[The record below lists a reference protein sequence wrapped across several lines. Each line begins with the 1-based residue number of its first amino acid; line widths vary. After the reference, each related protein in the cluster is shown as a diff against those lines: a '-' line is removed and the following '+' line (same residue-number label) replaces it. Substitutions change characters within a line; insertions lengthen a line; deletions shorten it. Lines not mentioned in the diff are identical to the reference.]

1 MQQSLGARRIFPYL
15 AWATLVFNVAVI
27 LWGTVVRA
35 TGSGAGCGDSWPKCG
50 QQFVPAN
57 PTVETLI
64 EFAHRSSS
72 FMAGLGVA
80 ALFFLSFWAWPRRHL
95 VRRTATASAVLIVTE
110 AALGASLVIFGWVK
124 DDISVGRMFVV
135 PLHLANT
142 FLLLGALAVTAWW
155 GSGFALPTLTGKTKS
170 IRWIG
175 IGLMTLLVVGATGTL
190 NALADAVFPAS
201 SVAEGIADEFGAT
214 APMLLRLRILHPVI
228 AIAGGLLVAWIAA
241 EVGRRASRQTQRLA
255 AAVSIVVLSQF
266 FIGIANIFFLTPLSI
281 QIVHLLVADILWLT
295 FVLFVVSW
303 LGDPVPARTKDLVVT

>member
-15 AWATLVFNVAVI
+15 AWATLAFNVAVI

-124 DDISVGRMFVV
+124 DDISVGRMVVV

>member
-1 MQQSLGARRIFPYL
+1 
-15 AWATLVFNVAVI
+15 
-27 LWGTVVRA
+27 
-35 TGSGAGCGDSWPKCG
+35 
-50 QQFVPAN
+50 
-57 PTVETLI
+57 
-64 EFAHRSSS
+64 
-72 FMAGLGVA
+72 MAGLGVA

-303 LGDPVPARTKDLVVT
+303 LGDPVPARTKDLVVA

>member
-1 MQQSLGARRIFPYL
+1 
-15 AWATLVFNVAVI
+15 
-27 LWGTVVRA
+27 
-35 TGSGAGCGDSWPKCG
+35 
-50 QQFVPAN
+50 
-57 PTVETLI
+57 
-64 EFAHRSSS
+64 
-72 FMAGLGVA
+72 MAGLGVA

-124 DDISVGRMFVV
+124 DDISVGRMVVV

>member
-15 AWATLVFNVAVI
+15 AWATLAFNVAVI

-201 SVAEGIADEFGAT
+201 SLAEGIADEFGAT

-303 LGDPVPARTKDLVVT
+303 LGDPVPARTKDLVVA